1 MNAINAMKIWWATL
15 GAREQRWVVMAVAVV
30 GVTLLWLIAIAP
42 AVQILRKASAQH
54 AAADLQLEA
63 MRTQAKQATS
73 LREQRALGYEESLRN
88 LENSV
93 KQTLGSAATLT
104 VNDTRAS
111 ITLKGANADALATW
125 LSQARINARA
135 VPTEARLQRSASAST
150 SASTATASWDGTM
163 VLNLPPR

>member
-1 MNAINAMKIWWATL
+1 MNAIKVWWSTL
-15 GAREQRWVVMAVAVV
+15 AAREQRWVGIAAAVV
-30 GVTLLWLIAIAP
+30 GIALLWLIAIAP
-42 AVQILRKASAQH
+42 ALQILRKASAQH
-54 AAADLQLEA
+54 VAADLQLEA
-63 MRTQAKQATS
+63 MRSQAKQAAV

-135 VPTEARLQRSASAST
+135 VPTEARLQRSAGAST
-150 SASTATASWDGTM
+150 QISTVSATWDGTM